1 MVLPVCVSSHPAALR
16 ISSKYL
22 ITFGCSQT
30 ETSPVFPILRSSCWI
45 PLTHSSLT
53 PAHTHTHT
61 HTHTL
66 LSLKSY
72 PCLHTRAH
80 TLLSHTQ
87 VLPLL
92 THTHTHSS
100 QRLKSYP
107 CSHTHMHAYTH
118 PFLLQL
124 ELSRT
129 RREHQLFLFSC
140 PLLRPVL
147 CSYLTASQSSDN
159 FLTPQGLYLLI
170 AEPWNQHILTI
181 THPRNG

>member
-1 MVLPVCVSSHPAALR
+1 MVLPVCVSSHPAVLR

-61 HTHTL
+61 HTHTHSSHS
-66 LSLKSY
+66 SLT
-72 PCLHTRAH
+72 PAH
-80 TLLSHTQ
+80 THAR
-87 VLPLL
+87 
-92 THTHTHSS
+92 THSS
-100 QRLKSYP
+100 HTLRSYP

-147 CSYLTASQSSDN
+147 CSYLTAAQSSDN

>member
-1 MVLPVCVSSHPAALR
+1 M
-16 ISSKYL
+16 
-22 ITFGCSQT
+22 
-30 ETSPVFPILRSSCWI
+30 FPILRSSCWI
-45 PLTHSSLT
+45 PLIHSSLT
-53 PAHTHTHT
+53 PALSHTHTF
-61 HTHTL
+61 
-66 LSLKSY
+66 LSN
-72 PCLHTRAH
+72 
-80 TLLSHTQ
+80 TQ

-92 THTHTHSS
+92 THTHTHTHTHSS
-100 QRLKSYP
+100 HTLKSYP
-107 CSHTHMHAYTH
+107 CSHTRTHTLLSKTQVLPCSHTRTHTHTH

-147 CSYLTASQSSDN
+147 CSYLTTVQSSDN